1 MIKKTYP
8 GEKLIPKAKTILKK
22 KKNIEELTFMTSKH
36 YKATIIKT
44 VCSMGLT

>member
-1 MIKKTYP
+1 MIKKIYP
-8 GEKLIPKAKTILKK
+8 GEKLIPKAKTILK